1 MNLLIILSL
10 LVFSFAIL
18 LIKFSLD
25 FLNDLG
31 MALIYWYRRFD
42 FLLAHYFHL
51 HLVDDEH
58 VAG

>member
-1 MNLLIILSL
+1 MNLLIILGL
-10 LVFSFAIL
+10 LAFSFAIL

-42 FLLAHYFHL
+42 LLLAHYFHL
-51 HLVDDEH
+51 HLIDDEH

>member
-1 MNLLIILSL
+1 MNLLIIFGWLA
-10 LVFSFAIL
+10 FSFAIL
-18 LIKFSLD
+18 LIKLSLD